1 MLETQYK
8 TEDGIANFQ
17 AASVTLDTSVK
28 IYSYRVDSV
37 HTETYKVLGGLSRTD
52 ARPESEEGD
61 EAGMCIVC
69 PDACALTHST
79 EPIADAQDDDDGDG
93 EGAPAGAV
101 EGAAEAAAGVETKGK
116 KERTKKIIVG
126 GVNTL
131 ESNLENLNGA

>member
-52 ARPESEEGD
+52 ARPDAEEGD
-61 EAGMCIVC
+61 
-69 PDACALTHST
+69 D
-79 EPIADAQDDDDGDG
+79 
-93 EGAPAGAV
+93 AGARDA
-101 EGAAEAAAGVETKGK
+101 GAMEPHLTRVAQSRLPTRMMTMMVTAAREPPAPRRMGQRMRLPV
-116 KERTKKIIVG
+116 RR
-126 GVNTL
+126 
-131 ESNLENLNGA
+131 